1 MFIKHACQLAVVN
14 MADENSDNDIVYSDI
29 VTASV
34 KELSTKF
41 CNHICSHNIRHQ

>member
-1 MFIKHACQLAVVN
+1 MAQKQTCQLAVVN
-14 MADENSDNDIVYSDI
+14 MEAMNSDNDSVYSDI

-41 CNHICSHNIRHQ
+41 CNQICSHNIRH